1 MFDMWS
7 SVTSK
12 LEAHSQIQ
20 TNIQTTTSLQ
30 NSSSGS
36 IKGKG
41 FLLNKSFN
49 QEPDP
54 MVINNTHIHKIEK
67 GILCANELQKILEFF
82 NVHLWYSPTTQPW
95 SFIMRLTVICR
106 KQKPPL
112 VDAKKEGLSAH
123 TQLLL

>member
-1 MFDMWS
+1 MFTSRMFDMWS

-54 MVINNTHIHKIEK
+54 MVINNTHIQDRE
-67 GILCANELQKILEFF
+67 GN
-82 NVHLWYSPTTQPW
+82 
-95 SFIMRLTVICR
+95 IMR
-106 KQKPPL
+106 
-112 VDAKKEGLSAH
+112 
-123 TQLLL
+123 

>member
-1 MFDMWS
+1 MFTSRMFDMWS

-41 FLLNKSFN
+41 FVCINHLIRSWSKL
-49 QEPDP
+49 
-54 MVINNTHIHKIEK
+54 VINNLFKNKPIVK
-67 GILCANELQKILEFF
+67 GIECANELLEKLYY
-82 NVHLWYSPTTQPW
+82 NYGHLS
-95 SFIMRLTVICR
+95 
-106 KQKPPL
+106 
-112 VDAKKEGLSAH
+112 
-123 TQLLL
+123 

>member
-1 MFDMWS
+1 MFTSRMFDMWS

-41 FLLNKSFN
+41 LLNKSYN
-49 QEPDP
+49 
-54 MVINNTHIHKIEK
+54 
-67 GILCANELQKILEFF
+67 
-82 NVHLWYSPTTQPW
+82 
-95 SFIMRLTVICR
+95 
-106 KQKPPL
+106 
-112 VDAKKEGLSAH
+112 
-123 TQLLL
+123 